1 MNMKNIIIL
10 SLILFCVG
18 CFSREDIKLNDIQ
31 VEFTDF
37 AETDSLLFVSLSDKV
52 IEEPSEM
59 GLWNNSLIINDFN
72 RSEDNFISFYSL
84 EKNEIIETRMNK
96 GMGPGEMSS
105 CNIHI
110 SGDNLWLYDMGKS
123 KILCFPLLEIS
134 NDRLKLLQ
142 YELSRHYYDVAMLN
156 DTIMVGSNDLS
167 IDKKISFVNI
177 KNGDIR
183 YSGEYS
189 YVNTNIPMSA
199 FIDACSSYIEVN
211 PKTKDILLAY
221 RYTDVIEIYDCE
233 GNLKNS
239 VHGPDCFDIKFQPGS
254 SGMRK
259 TKETR
264 KAFVNTYVTEKH
276 IYLLYSGCTRE
287 EKNWSDGNEI
297 FVYSWSGVPEKR
309 YILNQPVYSFA
320 VDECNECIYSYSLE
334 SSELIKA
341 VM

>member
-1 MNMKNIIIL
+1 MNMKNIAFFF
-10 SLILFCVG
+10 ILFCVG
-18 CFSREDIKLNDIQ
+18 CSPRDDIKLNDIQ

-37 AETDSLLFVSLSDKV
+37 AETDSLLFASLSEEI

-59 GLWNNSLIINDFN
+59 KLWDNFLIINDFN
-72 RSEDNFISFYSL
+72 KSGDNFISFYSL

-96 GMGPGEMSS
+96 GMGPGEMLS
-105 CNIHI
+105 CSINIL
-110 SGDNLWLYDMGKS
+110 GDDLWLYDMSKS
-123 KILCFPLLEIS
+123 NIVCFPLLEIS
-134 NDRLKLLQ
+134 NDRLKPLQ
-142 YELSRHYYDVAMLN
+142 YQLSKYYYDIAMLN
-156 DTIMVGSNDLS
+156 DTIMVGSNDLT
-167 IDKKISFVNI
+167 INKKISFVNI

-189 YVNTNIPMSA
+189 YVNPNIPMSS
-199 FIDACSSYIEVN
+199 FIDACNSYIEVN

-221 RYTDVIEIYDCE
+221 RYTDVIEIYDSE
-233 GNLKNS
+233 ENLKNS
-239 VHGPDCFDIKFQPGS
+239 VHGPDCFEIKFQPGS
-254 SGMRK
+254 YGMRK

-264 KAFVNTYVTEKH
+264 KAFVNAYVTEKH

-320 VDECNECIYSYSLE
+320 VDECSGYIYSYSLE